1 MTRTA
6 VAVFAVFLLLSACD
20 AADAPGQAADPT
32 STSTVSAPSPAP
44 SSTIDTDEITPAVG
58 ITRSAGTSFTEEGL
72 SDQRRSPFVPLNE
85 PEMVAS
91 GQVTWLLPES
101 IVMGAVHESGETHA
115 YPISQMAYHHIA
127 NTKIAGEPF
136 LVTY

>member
-44 SSTIDTDEITPAVG
+44 SSTID
-58 ITRSAGTSFTEEGL
+58 SAGTSFTEEGL